1 MKSISN
7 VPEDNTASA
16 THPSSDAVIDSDE
29 PGG

>member
-16 THPSSDAVIDSDE
+16 TGPSSNAVIHSDE